1 LAAALLHWSPDPISR
16 RPQINGR
23 SSRSSLPVAGMR
35 NSPELVEVDSTRL
48 EEVLRRVEQSL
59 DETDSALVRA
69 VFQSYAYV
77 AELVEDRNTSIR
89 RLRQLFFG
97 SSTETTEA
105 VVGRK
110 TEKPEATPS
119 RDAGGDTAL
128 AAGEGNT
135 EEPGVA
141 AASKGHGRNGAEAY
155 RGATRIEV
163 THPSLT
169 AGDACPACGRGT
181 VYDKTPGVLVRITGQ
196 PPLAAKIYALQKLRC
211 HLCGQVF
218 TAPAPEEAGDAKYDA
233 TAGSMIGLLK
243 YGSGLPFNRLDG
255 LQGNLDV
262 PLPAS
267 TQWEIVQGVAAVLAP
282 AFAELIRQAAQ
293 GDVLH
298 NDDTTVKILEL
309 MGDRGRPETSD
320 GVTADVDVA
329 ESRRG
334 LYTSGV
340 VALLDGRR
348 VALFFS
354 GRRHAG
360 ENLAQ
365 VLKHRGESL
374 PPPIQMCD
382 ALSRNLP
389 GELQTILGH
398 CLAHAR
404 RRFVDVYDRF
414 PEPCRHL
421 LESLAVVYRNDAVAR
436 ERGLSPEARLQF
448 HQDASRP
455 TMQDLHDWLTR
466 QLAEK
471 RAEPNS
477 ALGDAIGYT
486 LKHWDRLTLFL
497 RQAGA
502 PLDNNVCERALKKAI
517 LHRKNALFYKTQNG
531 ARVGDLFM
539 SLIYTCQLNQANP
552 FDYLTQLQRHA
563 EAFAACPRLWMPWN
577 YRDAMA
583 RALTVRAVPY
593 QSISL

>member
-1 LAAALLHWSPDPISR
+1 
-16 RPQINGR
+16 
-23 SSRSSLPVAGMR
+23 MR
-35 NSPELVEVDSTRL
+35 NAPELVEVDSAQL

-59 DETDSALVRA
+59 DEKDSAVVRA
-69 VFQSYAYV
+69 VFQSYVYV
-77 AELVEDRNTSIR
+77 TDLVEDKNTSIR

-97 SSTETTEA
+97 ARTEKTDA
-105 VVGRK
+105 VVGRNS
-110 TEKPEATPS
+110 EQSDAASP
-119 RDAGGDTAL
+119 RDAVAETGIV
-128 AAGEGNT
+128 AAGDERT
-135 EEPGVA
+135 EESNES
-141 AASKGHGRNGAEAY
+141 AASKGHGRNGAGAY
-155 RGATRIEV
+155 GGAARIDV
-163 THPSLT
+163 QHPSLT
-169 AGDACPACGRGT
+169 AGDSCPACGDGT

-196 PPLAAKIYALQKLRC
+196 PPLAATVYQLQKLRC

-218 TAPAPEEAGDAKYDA
+218 TATAPEEAGDKKYDA

-267 TQWEIVQGVAAVLAP
+267 TQWDIVQAVAASLAP
-282 AFAELIRQAAQ
+282 AFAEMIRQAAQ
-293 GDVLH
+293 GEVLH

-309 MGDRGRPETSD
+309 MGQRGRQEALADAVED
-320 GVTADVDVA
+320 GGDADQ
-329 ESRRG
+329 RRG
-334 LYTSGV
+334 MYTSGV
-340 VALLDGRR
+340 VALRDGHR

-365 VLKHRGESL
+365 VLKHRAEQL

-389 GELQTILGH
+389 GELQTILAH

-436 ERGLSPEARLQF
+436 ERRLSPEARLQL
-448 HQDASRP
+448 HQEASGP
-455 TMQDLHDWLTR
+455 MMQDLRDWLAR
-466 QLAEK
+466 QLDEK
-471 RAEPNS
+471 RIEPNS
-477 ALGDAIGYT
+477 ALGGAIGYM
-486 LKHWDRLTLFL
+486 LKHWDPLTLFL

-502 PLDNNVCERALKKAI
+502 PLDNNLCERALKKAI
-517 LHRKNALFYKTQNG
+517 LHRKNALFYKTRNG

-552 FDYLTQLQRHA
+552 FDYLTQLKRHA
-563 EAFAACPRLWMPWN
+563 DSLAACPERWMPWN
-577 YRDAMA
+577 YRDALA
-583 RALTVRAVPY
+583 
-593 QSISL
+593 